1 MRPGIEA
8 AGGAARA
15 GRGCSHARL
24 FETLYRA
31 NIQPLRRYLTGIVH
45 SAADADE
52 VAHDAFV
59 RLYRSDLAR
68 YDDPR
73 AVLFR
78 TGWRL
83 ALNRIR
89 ARRSNPLDRADTL
102 LPESD
107 DFVSDVESAEDRM
120 LGRERDAAYRHAID
134 ALPPRCR
141 EVIELRTVQ
150 ELSYKEM
157 SSRLGLSVSTLE
169 KHIVKGKKVC
179 TEALAAWHVDRCQV
193 AA

>member
-1 MRPGIEA
+1 M
-8 AGGAARA
+8 
-15 GRGCSHARL
+15 
-24 FETLYRA
+24 LYRA
-31 NIQPLRRYLTGIVH
+31 NIQPLRRYLTRIVH

-59 RLYRSDLAR
+59 RLYRSDLSH
-68 YDDPR
+68 YDDVR

-78 TGWRL
+78 TSWRL
-83 ALNRIR
+83 ALNCIR
-89 ARRSNPLDRADTL
+89 ARGSNPLARAEA
-102 LPESD
+102 LPLESD
-107 DFVSDVESAEDRM
+107 NLVSDVESAEDR
-120 LGRERDAAYRHAID
+120 LLSREREGAYRDAVA

-141 EVIELRTVQ
+141 EVIELRTIH

-157 SSRLGLSVSTLE
+157 SHRLGLSVSTLE

-179 TEALAAWHVDRCQV
+179 AEAVAAWHADSHQV

>member
-1 MRPGIEA
+1 MKKQVEA
-8 AGGAARA
+8 AGMGARA
-15 GRGCSHARL
+15 PGDEAHERL

-31 NIQPLRRYLTGIVH
+31 NIQPLRRYVTRILG
-45 SAADADE
+45 SSADADE

-59 RLYRSDLAR
+59 RLYRSDLSH
-68 YDDPR
+68 YDDVR

-78 TGWRL
+78 TSWRL
-83 ALNRIR
+83 ALNCIR
-89 ARRSNPLDRADTL
+89 ARGSNPLARAEA
-102 LPESD
+102 LPLESD
-107 DFVSDVESAEDRM
+107 NLVSDVESAEDR
-120 LGRERDAAYRHAID
+120 LLSREREGAYRDAVA

-141 EVIELRTVQ
+141 EVIELRTIH

-157 SSRLGLSVSTLE
+157 SHRLGLSVSTLE

-179 TEALAAWHVDRCQV
+179 AEAVAAWHADSHQV